1 MGLFDRFRKG
11 GMSEKHIQQ
20 MIDSGVTDD
29 MTEEQSVQVMQA
41 DLNSK
46 IRQLQQVREEN
57 ARLDE
62 ENARLD
68 EANAKADAYQKSVVN
83 EFYLYHPQDP
93 ADKIL
98 PDGAPVAVRYCADGD
113 TSFDSRDRVTQF
125 DWLKPVGDGYYY
137 DEGVRAVKDFI
148 GLTEEEKKYGQ
159 PMHHFRREPNI
170 LQSHGRAD
178 FCYLYREKDV
188 EFYKNR
194 MKAPDYMLQL
204 PPKEF
209 KESRLDALAM
219 RTEKYMR
226 IESAVMVDTQ
236 YREKPVLKYQYDYY
250 PESRRQEIYNWINE
264 QMYRC
269 DVVKNEQGLVE
280 AYTARVDYAKMLA
293 FLKMDEF
300 KNVEIPKMVAARQ
313 VIGKLSE
320 WEEGL
325 LNQKKAELLFE
336 TIQWQGGMTKFDAAF
351 LKDNEIVRDGSEA
364 EGRPHFYHQEVAE
377 KYAQLRK
384 QGIEFPQLQ

>member
-11 GMSEKHIQQ
+11 GMSEKHIQS

-41 DLNSK
+41 DLNSR

-62 ENARLD
+62 ESARLDEESARLDEESARLDEESARLD
-68 EANAKADAYQKSVVN
+68 EANARADAYQKSVVN

-113 TSFDSRDRVTQF
+113 TSFDSRDRVTRF
-125 DWLKPVGDGYYY
+125 DWLQPVGDGYYY
-137 DEGVRAVKDFI
+137 DEGMCDVKDFI
-148 GLTEEEKKYGQ
+148 GLTEEEKRYGQ

-170 LQSHGRAD
+170 LQSHGRAE
-178 FCYLYREKDV
+178 FCYLYREKDL

-226 IESAVMVDTQ
+226 IESTVMADTP

-250 PESRRQEIYNWINE
+250 PESRRQDIYNWINE

-269 DVVKNEQGLVE
+269 EVVKDEQGLVE

-313 VIGKLSE
+313 VIGELSE
-320 WEEGL
+320 CEDGL
-325 LNQKKAELLFE
+325 LNQK
-336 TIQWQGGMTKFDAAF
+336 
-351 LKDNEIVRDGSEA
+351 
-364 EGRPHFYHQEVAE
+364 
-377 KYAQLRK
+377 
-384 QGIEFPQLQ
+384 